1 MVLPFTL
8 SRKEENMTDYAGIS
22 GNQLR
27 QFIEKIERL
36 EEEKS
41 ELMGDIREIFAEAK
55 GNGFDPKIMRQ
66 VLRIRKMDGNE
77 RQEQEELLDIY
88 LNALAVPAKNNS
100 SQAA

>member
-1 MVLPFTL
+1 
-8 SRKEENMTDYAGIS
+8 MTDYAGIS